1 MDFDD
6 DLDLDSFSVPQMV
19 RPSLALSRTNAA
31 IYMDVRNKCLFIW
44 QMQAL
49 FNNQIYLLQH

>member
-1 MDFDD
+1 MDLDD

-31 IYMDVRNKCLFIW
+31 IYMDVRNKCLFI
-44 QMQAL
+44 
-49 FNNQIYLLQH
+49 